1 LEKSLKKREKLTRL
15 LLLPK
20 KTFYCQKR
28 KQESVD
34 MPVLFYV
41 DPEIDDDP
49 RLAGIDTVTLSYT
62 FFLVD
67 DGKSAAGGEA
77 EGGEKGEEAKGASS
91 AAAAAAAATA
101 G

>member
-1 LEKSLKKREKLTRL
+1 
-15 LLLPK
+15 
-20 KTFYCQKR
+20 
-28 KQESVD
+28 

-67 DGKSAAGGEA
+67 DGENSSSGG
-77 EGGEKGEEAKGASS
+77 GGGGRGGGGEEAKAQEAK
-91 AAAAAAAATA
+91 AAA

>member
-1 LEKSLKKREKLTRL
+1 
-15 LLLPK
+15 
-20 KTFYCQKR
+20 
-28 KQESVD
+28 

-67 DGKSAAGGEA
+67 DGKSSAGG
-77 EGGEKGEEAKGASS
+77 GGEGSEKGDEARGATTAAS
-91 AAAAAAAATA
+91 AASLSA

>member
-1 LEKSLKKREKLTRL
+1 
-15 LLLPK
+15 
-20 KTFYCQKR
+20 
-28 KQESVD
+28 

-67 DGKSAAGGEA
+67 DGKGGGSGGGEEGGEAKAALSASASAAG
-77 EGGEKGEEAKGASS
+77 
-91 AAAAAAAATA
+91 
-101 G
+101 

>member
-1 LEKSLKKREKLTRL
+1 
-15 LLLPK
+15 
-20 KTFYCQKR
+20 
-28 KQESVD
+28 

-67 DGKSAAGGEA
+67 DGEKSSSGGGGVEVEEKEGSAGSES
-77 EGGEKGEEAKGASS
+77 GGGLKNSS
-91 AAAAAAAATA
+91 FCRACPPHTKARIQSFIYSL
-101 G
+101 

>member
-1 LEKSLKKREKLTRL
+1 
-15 LLLPK
+15 
-20 KTFYCQKR
+20 
-28 KQESVD
+28 

-41 DPEIDDDP
+41 DPEIEDDP

-67 DGKSAAGGEA
+67 DGKSASAGGGD
-77 EGGEKGEEAKGASS
+77 GGEVKG
-91 AAAAAAAATA
+91 AAAAVAA

>member
-1 LEKSLKKREKLTRL
+1 
-15 LLLPK
+15 
-20 KTFYCQKR
+20 
-28 KQESVD
+28 

-67 DGKSAAGGEA
+67 DGENSSSGG
-77 EGGEKGEEAKGASS
+77 GGEEAKAQEAK
-91 AAAAAAAATA
+91 AAA